1 MLIEGNALYRRAGE
15 EITAGRGTV
24 IVIPPETPHGF
35 ANTGAEPLAQ
45 LGIHEHGSMQQTW
58 LEE

>member
-35 ANTGAEPLAQ
+35 ANTGAEPWSSSAYTSAAACSRR
-45 LGIHEHGSMQQTW
+45 GWRE
-58 LEE
+58 

>member
-15 EITAGRGTV
+15 EIAAGRGTV
-24 IVIPPETPHGF
+24 IVIPPETPHGS
-35 ANTGAEPLAQ
+35 ANTGADPLVQ
-45 LGIHEHGSMQQTW
+45 LGIHERGSVQQTW